1 MSLCMNCGTETEGC
15 LCGACKNRINI
26 EELCA
31 KVRSYTPKAI
41 DNPNENPIWERI
53 ASQMEHAYNFRNMSF
68 ALADY
73 LPSPRKEY
81 QKIICIVGTNIRVP
95 RASKIWYY
103 EVYERIIDMEG
114 LTKEEK
120 LRLKGLM
127 LETLYQDYRYSEAD
141 ALASELLEQDVLPW
155 QATYVI
161 AEFFSQTRRYDEAD
175 DAISVGNKL
184 NSDNIGVLKQ
194 FEELYN
200 KNEKRKNA
208 ADSGKKE
215 YLPSPKEGKAE
226 AIEKYSIFMASL
238 GIDVTV
244 SSTSFSSGGKTL
256 KHPKPMSKED
266 YPATVEKREA
276 DFDSFVAFDFETTG
290 INPRTDS
297 IIEVGAVKVVN
308 GIIVDSSGF
317 TFQEFVKPYKKT
329 VSDYI
334 TRLTGI
340 TGEDVKDARQMWE
353 VIPDFMRFVGD
364 DILVGYNNIGFDAK
378 FLCRAG
384 RYSNEI
390 YSNKQFDVLRY
401 FRTIKEKLKYTGAD
415 CKLGT
420 VSSFLGIKNPEA
432 HRALADAITT
442 ARIYL
447 KLRETYGHNTVSPTS
462 IDDVLDLEDW

>member
-15 LCGACKNRINI
+15 LCRACKSRINI

-73 LPSPRKEY
+73 LSSPRKEY

-127 LETLYQDYRYSEAD
+127 LETLYQDYRYTEAD

-155 QATYVI
+155 QVTYVI

-175 DAISVGNKL
+175 DAISVGNKA
-184 NSDNIGVLKQ
+184 NSDNVGVLRQ
-194 FEELYN
+194 FEELHN

-226 AIEKYSIFMASL
+226 AIEKYSAFMSSI

-244 SSTSFSSGGKTL
+244 SSTNYKSGGRTSRYPIPI
-256 KHPKPMSKED
+256 PKGD
-266 YPATVEKREA
+266 YPVAVEKREA
-276 DFDSFVAFDFETTG
+276 DFDTFVAYDFETTG
-290 INPRTDS
+290 IRPGTDS
-297 IIEVGAVKVVN
+297 IIEVGAVKVIN
-308 GIIVDSSGF
+308 GRIVETSEY
-317 TFQEFVKPYKKT
+317 TFQEFVKPFKKG
-329 VSDYI
+329 VSGFI
-334 TRLTGI
+334 TDLTGI
-340 TGEDVKDARQMWE
+340 TREDVMNARQMWE
-353 VIPDFMRFVGD
+353 VIPDFMRFAGD
-364 DILVGYNNIGFDAK
+364 NILLGYNNIGFDAK

-401 FRTIKEKLKYTGAD
+401 FRTIKGTLKYTGAD

-447 KLRETYGHNTVSPTS
+447 KLRENYGDNTVSPAS